1 MANGKLKK
9 TISLLDATSI
19 GIGAIVGAGIFVIL
33 GVATGLAG
41 PAVIASIIIAGA
53 VALLTALSFVRLSRT
68 TQKEGGAY
76 EFAHKLLPPFWAFL
90 TGFLWLASNVVAG
103 ATVALGFSLYLAS
116 LVPGLPVAPLAAL
129 ACLVATAL
137 NYSGMKNSVSM
148 NNVLVAAKILVL
160 LFFVLAGFLFFKAGN
175 FSAIGSASLGGVL
188 SGAAIIFF
196 AYGGFAR
203 ITVVSEEVK
212 NAKRNVPRAIM
223 LALAVSTVL
232 YLLVSI
238 AAVGLGG
245 SSQVS
250 TSGAFLASSI
260 SSTGIPY
267 AVLIVSLGALA
278 ATASVLL
285 TTVMG
290 VSRVAFAMARNNDA
304 PKAFASVDSESGVP
318 RNAVLAAGIASAL
331 LALLGDL
338 ALVASVSSF
347 ALLAYYAA
355 ANYAA
360 IRLKANL
367 RSKIV
372 SVTALISCF
381 ALMAFLSQQSLVV
394 GGVTVLCGAAYYAF
408 QKKKNWKKLKT
419 GV

>member
-9 TISLLDATSI
+9 TVSLLDATSI
-19 GIGAIVGAGIFVIL
+19 GIGAIVGAGIFVVL

-53 VALLTALSFVRLSRT
+53 VAMLTASSFVRLSKA

-76 EFAHKLLPPFWAFL
+76 EFAHEYLPPFWAFI
-90 TGFLWLASNVVAG
+90 TGFLWITSNVVAG
-103 ATVALGFSLYLAS
+103 ATVALGFSLYFSS
-116 LVPGLPVAPLAAL
+116 LFPGLPVTPIAAL

-137 NYSGMKNSVSM
+137 NYSGMKQSVST

-160 LFFVLAGFLFFKAGN
+160 LFFVLAGFLFFNTGN
-175 FSAIGSASLGGVL
+175 FSGIGNAPLGGVL

-223 LALAVSTVL
+223 LALAGSTVL
-232 YLLVSI
+232 YVLVAV

-245 SSQVS
+245 SSLSS
-250 TSGAFLASSI
+250 TSGAFLAASI

-304 PKAFASVDSESGVP
+304 PKTFGVVDCESGVP

-331 LALLGDL
+331 LTLLGDL

-347 ALLAYYAA
+347 AMLAYYAA

-360 IRLKANL
+360 IKMKARQL
-367 RSKIV
+367 SKLV
-372 SVTALISCF
+372 SAAGLVSCF
-381 ALMAFLSQQSLVV
+381 ALMTFLSQQSLII
-394 GGVTVLCGAAYYAF
+394 GAFAVLCGAAYYF
-408 QKKKNWKKLKT
+408 CRKK
-419 GV
+419 

>member
-19 GIGAIVGAGIFVIL
+19 GIGAIVGAGIFVVL

-76 EFAHKLLPPFWAFL
+76 EFAHELLPPFWAFL
-90 TGFLWLASNVVAG
+90 TGFLWIVSNVVAG
-103 ATVALGFSLYLAS
+103 ATVALGFSLYLSS
-116 LVPGLPVAPLAAL
+116 LFPSLPVAPTAAL

-137 NYSGMKNSVSM
+137 NYSGMKRSVST
-148 NNVLVAAKILVL
+148 NNVLVAAKVLVL
-160 LFFVLAGFLFFKAGN
+160 LFFVLAGFLFFKAGG
-175 FSAIGSASLGGVL
+175 FSSIGSAPLGGVL

-212 NAKRNVPRAIM
+212 NAKQNVPRAIM
-223 LALAVSTVL
+223 LALAASTVL
-232 YLLVSI
+232 YILVAI

-245 SSQVS
+245 SSQPS

-260 SSTGIPY
+260 SLTGIPY
-267 AVLIVSLGALA
+267 AVLIIALGALA

-304 PKAFASVDSESGVP
+304 PKAFSSVDSASGVP

-347 ALLAYYAA
+347 AMLAYYAA

-360 IRLKANL
+360 IKLKAT
-367 RSKIV
+367 RYSKIV
-372 SVTALISCF
+372 SAAGLVSCF
-381 ALMAFLSQQSLVV
+381 ALMAFLSQQSLLI
-394 GGVTVLCGAAYYAF
+394 GAFAVLCGAAYYF
-408 QKKKNWKKLKT
+408 FRKREN
-419 GV
+419 

>member
-9 TISLLDATSI
+9 TITLLDATAI
-19 GIGAIVGAGIFVIL
+19 GVGAIVGAGIFVVL

-41 PAVIASIIIAGA
+41 PAVVASIVIAGA
-53 VALLTALSFVRLSRT
+53 AATLTALSFVRLSKA
-68 TQKEGGAY
+68 TQREGGAY
-76 EFAHKLLPPFWAFL
+76 EFARALLPPFWAFL

-103 ATVALGFSLYLAS
+103 ATVALGFSLYLS
-116 LVPGLPVAPLAAL
+116 TIFPGLPAVPFAAL
-129 ACLVATAL
+129 ACLVAAAI
-137 NYSGMKNSVSM
+137 NYSGTKRSVLL
-148 NNVLVAAKILVL
+148 NNTLVAAKIIIL

-175 FSAIGSASLGGVL
+175 FLGFGSASLEGVL

-232 YLLVSI
+232 YILVAI

-245 SSQVS
+245 SAS

-267 AVLIVSLGALA
+267 AALIISLGALA

-285 TTVMG
+285 VTVMG

-304 PKAFASVDSESGVP
+304 PKAFSAVDSKSGVP
-318 RNAVLAAGIASAL
+318 RNAVLAAGVASAL
-331 LALLGDL
+331 LALLGNL

-347 ALLAYYAA
+347 AMLAYYAV
-355 ANYAA
+355 ANYSALKLEAKPSSKAVSAA
-360 IRLKANL
+360 GLA
-367 RSKIV
+367 
-372 SVTALISCF
+372 SC
-381 ALMAFLSQQSLVV
+381 LVLVAFLSPQSLAI
-394 GGVTVLCGAAYYAF
+394 GVFAVFCGSVYYF
-408 QKKKNWKKLKT
+408 FRKKS
-419 GV
+419 

>member
-1 MANGKLKK
+1 
-9 TISLLDATSI
+9 
-19 GIGAIVGAGIFVIL
+19 
-33 GVATGLAG
+33 
-41 PAVIASIIIAGA
+41 
-53 VALLTALSFVRLSRT
+53 
-68 TQKEGGAY
+68 
-76 EFAHKLLPPFWAFL
+76 
-90 TGFLWLASNVVAG
+90 
-103 ATVALGFSLYLAS
+103 
-116 LVPGLPVAPLAAL
+116 
-129 ACLVATAL
+129 
-137 NYSGMKNSVSM
+137 M
-148 NNVLVAAKILVL
+148 NNVLVAAKILIL

-175 FSAIGSASLGGVL
+175 FSGISSAPLGGVL

-212 NAKRNVPRAIM
+212 NAKQNVPRAIM
-223 LALAVSTVL
+223 LALAASTVL

-245 SSQVS
+245 SQSS
-250 TSGAFLASSI
+250 TSGAFLSSAI

-304 PKAFASVDSESGVP
+304 PSAFSKVDSESGVP
-318 RNAVLAAGIASAL
+318 RNAVLAAGISSAL
-331 LALLGDL
+331 LALLGNL

-355 ANYAA
+355 ANFAA
-360 IRLKANL
+360 IRLKAKAS
-367 RSKIV
+367 SKIISAAGLV
-372 SVTALISCF
+372 SCF
-381 ALMAFLSQQSLVV
+381 VLMAFLSQESLVV
-394 GGVTVLCGAAYYAF
+394 GAFAVLCGAAYYVF
-408 QKKKNWKKLKT
+408 RKRK
-419 GV
+419 

>member
-19 GIGAIVGAGIFVIL
+19 GIGAIVGAGIFVVL

-41 PAVIASIIIAGA
+41 SAVIASIIIAGA
-53 VALLTALSFVRLSRT
+53 VAMLTASSFVSLSKT

-76 EFAHKLLPPFWAFL
+76 EFAHKLLPPFLAFL
-90 TGFLWLASNVVAG
+90 TGFLWLTSNVVAG
-103 ATVALGFSLYLAS
+103 ATVALGFSLYLSS
-116 LVPGLPVAPLAAL
+116 LFPGLPAAPIAAI

-137 NYSGMKNSVSM
+137 NYSGMKHSVSM
-148 NNVLVAAKILVL
+148 NNVLVAAKVLVL
-160 LFFVLAGFLFFKAGN
+160 LFFVLAGFFFFKAGN
-175 FSAIGSASLGGVL
+175 FSGIGSTPLGGVL

-212 NAKRNVPRAIM
+212 NAKQNVPRAII

-245 SSQVS
+245 ASQS
-250 TSGAFLASSI
+250 FTSGAFLSSAI

-267 AVLIVSLGALA
+267 AALIVSLGALA

-304 PKAFASVDSESGVP
+304 PKAFAKVDSESGVP

-338 ALVASVSSF
+338 TLVASVSSF
-347 ALLAYYAA
+347 ALLAYYVA

-360 IRLKANL
+360 LRLKANA
-367 RSKIV
+367 SAK
-372 SVTALISCF
+372 LISAAGLVSCF
-381 ALMAFLSQQSLVV
+381 ALMAFLSQQALMIGALAVI
-394 GGVTVLCGAAYYAF
+394 CGSAYYYF
-408 QKKKNWKKLKT
+408 RKK
-419 GV
+419 

>member
-19 GIGAIVGAGIFVIL
+19 GIGAIVGAGIFVVL

-41 PAVIASIIIAGA
+41 SAVVVSIIIAGA
-53 VALLTALSFVRLSRT
+53 VAFLTASSFVRLSMA

-76 EFAHKLLPPFWAFL
+76 EFAHEFLPQFWASL
-90 TGFLWLASNVVAG
+90 IGFLWLVSNVVSG
-103 ATVALGFSLYLAS
+103 ATVALGFSFYLSS
-116 LVPGLPVAPLAAL
+116 LFSGLPVAPVAAL
-129 ACLVATAL
+129 ACLVATVL
-137 NYSGMKNSVSM
+137 NYSGMKRSVSV
-148 NNVLVAAKILVL
+148 NNMLVAAKILVL
-160 LFFVLAGFLFFKAGN
+160 LFFVFAGFLFFKADN
-175 FSAIGSASLGGVL
+175 FSSVGSASLAGVL

-212 NAKRNVPRAIM
+212 NAKQNVPRAIM

-232 YLLVSI
+232 YILVSI
-238 AAVGLGG
+238 AAVGLGS
-245 SSQVS
+245 SSQS
-250 TSGAFLASSI
+250 FTSGAFLALSI
-260 SSTGIPY
+260 GSTGIPY
-267 AVLIVSLGALA
+267 AVLIVSIGALA

-304 PKAFASVDSESGVP
+304 PKTFSSVDYGSGVP
-318 RNAVLAAGIASAL
+318 RNAVLAAGITSAL
-331 LALLGDL
+331 LTLIGNL

-347 ALLAYYAA
+347 ALLTYYAA

-360 IRLKANL
+360 IRLKAGL
-367 RSKIV
+367 YSKIA
-372 SVTALISCF
+372 SVAGLISCF
-381 ALMAFLSQQSLVV
+381 TLLAFLSQQSLIV
-394 GGVTVLCGAAYYAF
+394 GAFTVLCGAVYYYF
-408 QKKKNWKKLKT
+408 RKRKIDKN
-419 GV
+419 